1 MSKVDW
7 HKRAV
12 DASYSV
18 RNFIDGKYQDCVG
31 SKTIEKFAGRNGE
44 LLYSFA
50 NGDGSEVEQAVASAQ
65 ATFKSGIWRKKSSAE
80 RAAVLNNLA
89 DLVDKH
95 RDTFALYESMD
106 VGKPITEALGDDLSR
121 AAGGLRGAASS
132 IDKLLGTC
140 GTDQGTLVYQ
150 TRKPV
155 GVVAGILGWNFPL
168 SLAVGKV
175 GPALVTGNSLVLK
188 PSEFT
193 SLSTCFLAELAI
205 EAGVPA
211 GVFNVVHGDGVNVG
225 DRLARHMDVDLL
237 TFVGSSGTGKLLMKA
252 AGESNMKR
260 LILECG
266 GKSPFIV
273 FDDCEEYL
281 DLVAAVAV
289 SRAFPNQGAL
299 CVTGSRLLVQDSIR
313 EKLMPKILEHAKAI
327 IPSDPLD
334 EDCAFGSI
342 MNEAHMNKIL
352 GYIESGKA
360 EGAKLILGGNQVLK
374 ESGGFYIEPT
384 IFDQV
389 DPNSKIA
396 QEEIFGPVLSVI
408 GFKDEAEALE
418 IANNTTFGLSGYAA
432 TKDVGRVQRLGEEL
446 SVGSIV
452 MVGSG
457 SPTWA
462 SNISFS
468 VEAHKQ
474 SGMGRELGIDGMA
487 EYTVATTVMC
497 FT

>member
-1 MSKVDW
+1 MSDINW
-7 HKRAV
+7 HERAEKTEFT
-12 DASYSV
+12 V

-31 SKTIEKFAGRNGE
+31 DKTIEKFAGRNGE

-50 NGDGSEVEQAVASAQ
+50 NGDGSEVEQAVASAS
-65 ATFKSGIWRKKSSAE
+65 ATFKSGVWRKQSSAA
-80 RAAVLNNLA
+80 RAAVLNKLA
-89 DLVDKH
+89 DLVEEHK
-95 RDTFALYESMD
+95 DTFALYESMD
-106 VGKPITEALGDDLSR
+106 VGKPINNAITDDLAR
-121 AAGGLRGAASS
+121 APGSLRTAANS
-132 IDKLLGTC
+132 IDKLLGSC
-140 GTDQGTLVYQ
+140 GTDQGTLIYQ

-155 GVVAGILGWNFPL
+155 GVVAGILGWNYPL
-168 SLAVGKV
+168 ALAIGKV

-211 GVFNVVHGDGVNVG
+211 GVFNVVHGDGLNVG

-237 TFVGSSGTGKLLMKA
+237 TFVGSSATGKMLMKA
-252 AGESNMKR
+252 SGESNMKR

-289 SRAFPNQGAL
+289 MKAFPNQGAL

-313 EKLMPKILEHAKAI
+313 EKLMPKILEQAKAI
-327 IPSDPLD
+327 IPKDPL
-334 EDCAFGSI
+334 EADCAFGSI
-342 MNEAHMNKIL
+342 MNEAHMNKVL
-352 GYIESGKA
+352 GYIETGKA

-384 IFDQV
+384 IFDEV
-389 DPNSKIA
+389 DPNSTIA

-408 GFKDEAEALE
+408 GFKDEEEALE
-418 IANNTTFGLSGYAA
+418 IANNSTFGLAGYVA
-432 TKDVGRVQRLGEEL
+432 TPNVGRVQRVGEEL
-446 SVGSIV
+446 AAGFI
-452 MVGSG
+452 MMIG
-457 SPTWA
+457 SPSPSWG
-462 SNISFS
+462 SNVS
-468 VEAHKQ
+468 VSLEGHKQ
-474 SGMGRELGIDGMA
+474 SGRGYEGGLAGLA
-487 EYTVATTVMC
+487 EYTTASTVMC

>member
-1 MSKVDW
+1 MSTVDW
-7 HKRAV
+7 HKSAA
-12 DASYSV
+12 DASFSV
-18 RNFIDGKYQDCVG
+18 RNFIDGQYQDCVG
-31 SKTIEKFAGRNGE
+31 SKTIDKFAGRNGE

-65 ATFKSGIWRKKSSAE
+65 ETFKSGIWRKKSSAE
-80 RAAVLNNLA
+80 RAAVLNKLA

-95 RDTFALYESMD
+95 SDTFALYESMD
-106 VGKPITEALGDDLSR
+106 VGKPINNAIGDDVAR
-121 AAGGLRGAASS
+121 ASGGLRSAATS

-281 DLVAAVAV
+281 DLVAAIAV
-289 SRAFPNQGAL
+289 SKAFPNQGAL

-327 IPSDPLD
+327 IPKDPLD
-334 EDCAFGSI
+334 ADCEFGSI
-342 MNEAHMNKIL
+342 MNEAHMKKIL

-360 EGAKLILGGNQVLK
+360 DGAKLILGGNQVLK
-374 ESGGFYIEPT
+374 ESGGFYVEPT

-408 GFKDEAEALE
+408 SFKDEAEAIE
-418 IANNTTFGLSGYAA
+418 IANNSIFGLSGYAA
-432 TKDVGRVQRLGEEL
+432 TKDIGRVQRLGEEL
-446 SVGSIV
+446 AVGSII
-452 MVGSG
+452 MVGSE
-457 SPTWA
+457 SPSWA

-474 SGMGRELGIDGMA
+474 SGMGHEMGIAGLA
-487 EYTVATTVMC
+487 EYTVSTTVMC